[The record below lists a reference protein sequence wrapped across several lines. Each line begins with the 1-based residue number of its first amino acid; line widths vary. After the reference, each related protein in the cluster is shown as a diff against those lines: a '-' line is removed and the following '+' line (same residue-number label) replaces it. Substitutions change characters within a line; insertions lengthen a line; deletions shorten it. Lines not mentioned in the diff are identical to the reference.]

1 MNGEFNFVG
10 RLVKKPATK
19 IVANGTK
26 MMNLQLAVPDDDA
39 VYLYITVFN
48 DKIMGQLN
56 AVGNK
61 GVQIDC
67 SCEQSND
74 HYVDQNSK
82 DQWTNS
88 LIMKRVSFLNLTQD
102 QQKRLNQYLD
112 DMPSVEGEPV
122 VFQFQFQLQKVAFRH
137 ILNYKNNQRKEILN

>member
-26 MMNLQLAVPDDDA
+26 MMNLQLAVPDDDV

-56 AVGNK
+56 AVGDK

-88 LIMKRVSFLNLTQD
+88 LIMKRVSFLNLTHD
-102 QQKRLNQYLD
+102 QQKQLDQYLD
-112 DMPSVEGEPV
+112 EDMPSIEGEPV
-122 VFQFQFQLQKVAFRH
+122 VF
-137 ILNYKNNQRKEILN
+137 